1 MLNALDLQQ
10 TAHRLRCIGVP
21 IVPTLIQI
29 LIRLV
34 FNSVVH
40 PDTVIGK
47 GSKLAYGGIAV
58 VIHRR
63 ARIGCNV
70 LIGQCVTVGG
80 RSGHV
85 DVPVIEDGVY
95 IGAGAQILGPIVV
108 GKNSVIGANAVVLSD
123 VPANAIVAGVPAKI
137 IRYRGGYDSGGGNG
151 SGD

>member
-1 MLNALDLQQ
+1 MLNALELQQ
-10 TAHRLRCIGVP
+10 MAHRLRRMGVP
-21 IVPTLIQI
+21 IVPTLMQI

-58 VIHRR
+58 VIHKR

-80 RSGHV
+80 RSGYIN
-85 DVPVIEDGVY
+85 VPVIEDGVY

-123 VPANAIVAGVPAKI
+123 VPANAVVAGVPAKI
-137 IRYRGGYDSGGGNG
+137 IRYRRENDSDGSNGRGG
-151 SGD
+151 